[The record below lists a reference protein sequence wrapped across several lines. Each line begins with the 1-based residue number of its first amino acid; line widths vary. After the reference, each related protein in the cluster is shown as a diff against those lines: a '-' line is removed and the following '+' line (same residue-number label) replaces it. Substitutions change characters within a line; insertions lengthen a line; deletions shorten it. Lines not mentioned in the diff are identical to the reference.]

1 MYLMVHAKTFLTAY
15 RLGSVTA
22 AAAQL
27 AITQPAASGHLK
39 ALEASLQKKLFVKAG
54 RGIAPTAAGHALAQS
69 LAPYMDGLEHTL
81 TVARMSSEELIGV
94 VTLGGPVEFLS
105 RVLLPCISQIT
116 ESQLRLT
123 VAFGL
128 ADGLADQLRRTELDL
143 AVLTVKPTT
152 ASLDTV
158 ALYREE
164 FTLVCAPRIAARLPS
179 ARGMSLDSAALEGI
193 PWLAYDEGLP
203 MIRRFWRSEFGRQPP
218 IKARAIVPDLRA
230 LRTLAIAGAG
240 LTVLPTYLVE
250 KDLASGDLVE
260 LFKPVSTPGNTLYLS
275 WARGSLRSPKILHV
289 RDQIVAAAA
298 TL

>member
-1 MYLMVHAKTFLTAY
+1 MYLMIHAKTFLTAY

-27 AITQPAASGHLK
+27 AITQPAATGHIK

-54 RGIAPTAAGHALAQS
+54 RGLAPTAAGHALAQS
-69 LAPYMDGLEHTL
+69 LAPYIDGLDHTL
-81 TVARMSSEELIGV
+81 TVARMSSEELVGV

-105 RVLLPCISQIT
+105 RALLPCISQIT

-143 AVLTVKPTT
+143 AVLTVKPSF
-152 ASLDTV
+152 ASLDSV

-164 FTLVCAPRIAARLPS
+164 FTLVCAPRIAARLPQ
-179 ARGMSLDSAALEGI
+179 ARAAAFDPTALEAV
-193 PWLAYDEGLP
+193 PWLAYDESLP
-203 MIRRFWRSEFGRQPP
+203 LIRRFWRREFGRQPP
-218 IKARAIVPDLRA
+218 FKARAVVPDLRA

-240 LTVLPTYLVE
+240 LTVLPRYLVGQ
-250 KDLASGDLVE
+250 DLMAGTLVE
-260 LFKPVSTPGNTLYLS
+260 IYKASSTPGNTLHLA
-275 WARGSLRSPKILHV
+275 WARGSLRSPKILHL
-289 RDQIVAAAA
+289 RDTIVAAAA
-298 TL
+298 AL